1 MLRTILTS
9 MRRADARPVGTMEIE
24 VEDDGPEPDDEA
36 DDDIEIDL
44 DSAKTAN

>member
-1 MLRTILTS
+1 
-9 MRRADARPVGTMEIE
+9 MEIE
-24 VEDDGPEPDDEA
+24 VEDDGPESDDEA